1 MPTRHENGITSQAR
15 ILQVGPLLPAL
26 EETLYA
32 RYPVVRLPET
42 GTDTFV
48 HEHRHRITA
57 AVTSATVGVDAAL
70 MAALPGLKAIVNFG
84 VGYDTTDVAAARA
97 RGIAVSN
104 TPDVL
109 TDCVADIAVGLLIDI
124 FRGISAADRFVRRG
138 EWTNARYPLTTKV
151 SSKRIGILGLGRIG
165 QAIAKRLE
173 GFDIRVS
180 YHSRSPVQGVPYTYV
195 DSVLELARRSDAIIV
210 AASGGPD
217 TAGLVSRQVLEAL
230 GPNGY
235 LINVARGSL
244 VDQKALVEALTSSTI
259 AGAGLD
265 VFATEPSVPEELL
278 SLDNVVLL
286 PHMASGTRETR
297 QAMADLVLANLDRFM
312 SNGELVTPV

>member
-1 MPTRHENGITSQAR
+1 MTTSAPPR
-15 ILQVGPLLPAL
+15 VLQVGPLLPAL
-26 EETLYA
+26 EQALHRT
-32 RYPVVRLPET
+32 YPVLRLPTAQAES
-42 GTDTFV
+42 FV
-48 HEHRHRITA
+48 QEHGHDITA

-70 MAALPGLKAIVNFG
+70 MAALPELKAVVNFG

-109 TDCVADIAVGLLIDI
+109 TDCVADLAVGLLIDV
-124 FRGISAADRFVRRG
+124 FRGISAADRFVRG
-138 EWTNARYPLTTKV
+138 GGWDSGKFPLTTRV
-151 SSKRIGILGLGRIG
+151 SGKRVGILGLGRIG

-173 GFDIRVS
+173 GFDIAIS
-180 YHSRSPVQGVPYTYV
+180 YHSRSPVPGAPYTYV
-195 DSVLELARRSDAIIV
+195 DSVHELARRNDALIV

-217 TAGLVSRQVLEAL
+217 TAGLVSHQVLEAL

-235 LINVARGSL
+235 LVNIARGSL
-244 VDQKALVEALTSSTI
+244 IDQDALVGALTSGAI

-265 VFATEPSVPEELL
+265 VFTDEPSVPEPLT

-286 PHMASGTRETR
+286 PHMASGTQETR
-297 QAMADLVLANLDRFM
+297 QAMADLVLENLDTFLRT
-312 SNGELVTPV
+312 GELVTPVP